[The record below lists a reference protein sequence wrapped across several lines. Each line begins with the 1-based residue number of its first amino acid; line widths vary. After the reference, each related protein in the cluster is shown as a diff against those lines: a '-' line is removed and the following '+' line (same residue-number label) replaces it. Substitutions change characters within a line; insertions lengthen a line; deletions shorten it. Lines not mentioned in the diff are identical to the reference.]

1 MIVFDEATR
10 VEPDEM
16 PHYVA
21 FHLGLHC
28 LPEMHFGVKHI
39 LLIFFKFYIIINLC
53 VLVLHWF
60 ANTKII
66 VCNIFFL

>member
-10 VEPDEM
+10 VEADEM

-28 LPEMHFGVKHI
+28 LPKMHFGVKHI
-39 LLIFFKFYIIINLC
+39 LLKKNKHLNFIL
-53 VLVLHWF
+53 
-60 ANTKII
+60 
-66 VCNIFFL
+66 